1 MLSAASR
8 LVWYATGFLAYLAFF
23 TVLFTFPVRAAAPCT
38 QLVNRA
44 EDENVIKWAIGA
56 LTDVFR
62 AEEEYRLSTGIG
74 DTPYWFT
81 RSPGRFVG
89 INCGETPFELQE
101 MYPIGVVVKPIAV
114 LDLPSYQRGTPI
126 LVLTEYGH
134 RKVVPLSDIAPLA
147 ENTTY
152 IFSDTHAE
160 ARMCLAA
167 ETCLGNY
174 DGTCTEETCRY
185 AITPFFGY
193 ASGPSADETLRRA
206 TRAYGEVKMDEMLMS
221 NMQWEP
227 ETLSALSAEACKPF
241 SVTAWR
247 EGGTAHQRRSVW
259 FSLCQNIEE
268 RQLAGFK
275 IVDRAW
281 AEARFETALWGSF
294 HRNFGTSETLFEES
308 VRSLLNVNL
317 ISRKPC
323 GVEVKTDSTATLG
336 GGLGA
341 ELGLGETLKLELG
354 ANREVVQGF
363 VRTIPDDVYLMYA
376 TYFVRP
382 IQLDGDPPLETD
394 LWVFDLVFR
403 AECDDGGNPSKASSI
418 TVFYNKLSEGY
429 ETIDATEH
437 LEKRYFKDNVNA
449 SFTAN
454 RNTAEIESGRFWFI
468 ADHIAYFKWRDTLRR
483 FMVEDMPEVELL
495 LERYPPAQR
504 PIVRDFFVHLIMS
517 AAFEYREPLR
527 YRRPS

>member
-1 MLSAASR
+1 MPSTLQRTVSYGVTFFIFFILSIALWVTPIRAAS
-8 LVWYATGFLAYLAFF
+8 
-23 TVLFTFPVRAAAPCT
+23 PCT
-38 QLVNRA
+38 QLVA
-44 EDENVIKWAIGA
+44 QLEEENVIKWTIGA
-56 LTDVFR
+56 LADVFR
-62 AEEEYRLSTGIG
+62 AEEQYRLGTGIG
-74 DTPYWFT
+74 DSPYWFT
-81 RSPGRFVG
+81 KSPGRFVG

-101 MYPIGVVVKPIAV
+101 IYPIGVVVKPIAV
-114 LDLPSYQRGTPI
+114 LNLPSYQMGTPI

-152 IFSDTHAE
+152 VFSDTHAE
-160 ARMCLAA
+160 ARLCRAE
-167 ETCLGNY
+167 ETCLGNFK
-174 DGTCTEETCRY
+174 GTCTKATCRY

-193 ASGPSADETLRRA
+193 ASGSSSNETLQLA
-206 TRAYGEVKMDEMLMS
+206 TRAYSEIHMDEMLM
-221 NMQWEP
+221 NNVLWEP
-227 ETLSALSAEACKPF
+227 ETLSALADEACTPF
-241 SVTAWR
+241 PVTAWR

-259 FSLCQNIEE
+259 LSLCQNIENQ
-268 RQLAGFK
+268 QLAGFK
-275 IVDRAW
+275 IVDRDW
-281 AEARFETALWGSF
+281 AESRFETALWGSF
-294 HRNFGTSETLFEES
+294 HRNFGTSETLFEDS
-308 VRSLLNVNL
+308 LRSLLNVNL

-323 GVEVKTDSTATLG
+323 GVEIKTDSTATLG

-341 ELGLGETLKLELG
+341 ELGLGDAFKLELG

-363 VRTIPDDVYLMYA
+363 ITTIPNDVYLMYA

-382 IQLDGDPPLETD
+382 IQLEGDPPLDTD

-418 TVFYNKLSEGY
+418 TIFYHKLSEGY

-437 LEKRYFKDNVNA
+437 LEKRYFTDNLNA

-468 ADHIAYFKWRDTLRR
+468 SDHIAYFKWRDTLRR

-495 LERYPPAQR
+495 LERYPPNQR

-517 AAFEYREPLR
+517 AAFDYRKPPR
-527 YRRPS
+527 YRTRT